1 MTLPSRALSEIERAN
16 PEGLSSRQIL
26 DIFSRHDQRLSEATL
41 RKYVQLGLLPRSRR
55 VGQKGKHRGSRG
67 IYPVEV
73 VRRVA
78 EIRKAMENGET
89 LESLASAAQA
99 VRAKLSL
106 VKVAVRES
114 VEAAERE
121 LANGDLDRKARA
133 ELRAELKQLNKDARD
148 WVRSMER
155 WTSAVQ
161 QARVARKKAANG
173 KRGR

>member
-1 MTLPSRALSEIERAN
+1 MTLPARALSEIEKAN

-73 VRRVA
+73 VRRVS

-106 VKVAVRES
+106 VKVAVQES

-121 LANGDLDRKARA
+121 LANSEVDRKSRA
-133 ELRAELKQLNKDARD
+133 QLRAELKQLAKDAKD
-148 WVRSMER
+148 WSRSMEK
-155 WTSAVQ
+155 WTGSVQ
-161 QARVARKKAANG
+161 QARDARKKAANG